1 MVNSLFQIVQKINQ
15 HFLWNVF
22 KQMDSDETLLVFVR
36 KSPEVFMNS
45 FYKVYWRGSL
55 KVQVCLNGVFVKD
68 FFFLCFIV
76 ENVLKDSSPLIY
88 DLHWRQ
94 VSALSSH
101 LMKELVNP
109 FQ

>member
-45 FYKVYWRGSL
+45 FYKVY
-55 KVQVCLNGVFVKD
+55 
-68 FFFLCFIV
+68 
-76 ENVLKDSSPLIY
+76 
-88 DLHWRQ
+88 
-94 VSALSSH
+94 
-101 LMKELVNP
+101 
-109 FQ
+109 